1 MTLPVDAATLALL
14 LLGLAV
20 AYLLAQ
26 LLRIWRSRNA
36 DLPPPPPG
44 GWKKGTDW
52 DDEEDDWP
60 QRPGG

>member
-1 MTLPVDAATLALL
+1 MDAATLALL